1 MSEWATQ
8 VPSNAQRETCLA
20 CRQSKVKCD
29 RSMPACGRCV
39 RLGIACMDSAPS
51 RRGRSRTV
59 GKKTAALQQLSGRA
73 LDSVAR
79 GPDTVTRDIQ
89 DTATRGGTVS
99 IEHIREW
106 MLVALARDSS
116 TLFARASLMASQG
129 GIQLSDVFA
138 VPTMS
143 GACCAVRSECCGF
156 HERLP
161 PGNPFARRFAAQTR
175 VTPQLIS
182 PQSSPLLPAGDGI
195 APPTAKPGDDIA
207 PPAAKR
213 ARPDVRPGAISASP
227 AAIPLIH
234 LADACD
240 CACDA
245 GDKTSD
251 TRRDDAASKASGAL
265 ASAFPAHL
273 PRAARALLRGPY
285 NEAYAWFRVCV
296 DGAIRFGA
304 TAVFEEKVRSRT
316 EMAAHFALNTSPVPF
331 LFHDA
336 AGLAGHTSVIGR
348 LYAELAAKARVHP
361 GSMHIDC
368 RATMG
373 RTMLKGRT
381 CDVPCDVELVLSCY
395 AGGRATV
402 IAQVYHPLS
411 AADRPVCPATAHS
424 ADAPLFDE
432 NELFTIADLL

>member
-1 MSEWATQ
+1 MSEPT
-8 VPSNAQRETCLA
+8 NGQRETCLA

-59 GKKTAALQQLSGRA
+59 GKKTAALQQLSGSA

-79 GPDTVTRDIQ
+79 GPDHITRDIQ

-106 MLVALARDSS
+106 LLVALARDSS
-116 TLFARASLMASQG
+116 TLFARAALMASQG

-156 HERLP
+156 YERLP
-161 PGNPFARRFAAQTR
+161 PGNPFARRFAAQAR
-175 VTPQLIS
+175 VTPQLS
-182 PQSSPLLPAGDGI
+182 PQASPVLPADGLE
-195 APPTAKPGDDIA
+195 

-213 ARPDVRPGAISASP
+213 ARPGAISAPP
-227 AAIPLIH
+227 AATPLIH

-251 TRRDDAASKASGAL
+251 TRRDDAASKASEAL
-265 ASAFPAHL
+265 ANAFPAHL

-316 EMAAHFALNTSPVPF
+316 EMASAL
-331 LFHDA
+331 
-336 AGLAGHTSVIGR
+336 
-348 LYAELAAKARVHP
+348 
-361 GSMHIDC
+361 DC
-368 RATMG
+368 RLTLGHPRRSKWTACQRLPLRRPSARRQAARCR
-373 RTMLKGRT
+373 RTTSRRCCSRRVAARAGPG
-381 CDVPCDVELVLSCY
+381 CAASLSCP
-395 AGGRATV
+395 AF
-402 IAQVYHPLS
+402 
-411 AADRPVCPATAHS
+411 AAFYLVPKIVAVSVAFERW
-424 ADAPLFDE
+424 
-432 NELFTIADLL
+432 N